1 MHKARL
7 RRQLERV
14 WEQFWQVGIH
24 DPGTILEQILYLL
37 FLRRLDSPAGATG
50 VRLAPACTS
59 HGIAPAA
66 LRWRSFCQLPGAALF
81 ALLSDHVY
89 PALRT
94 IGPPGAAYSL
104 HLKDVCLR
112 IPSAPALVNIVRML
126 DQLPRQADLD
136 DDAFGYVAD
145 KLARLGRRGECQT
158 PGPIELLMVAMVAPA
173 PGDVICSPV
182 SGCGNFLVAAA
193 RYVRA
198 RYPAALADPAV
209 NEHFHHRMFHGYD
222 ADKTMLRLCCMKLL
236 LEGLG
241 NPALRYTSSV
251 VPDIDGDDAR
261 YSVILAHPSAASLPG
276 GADVAQREQ
285 ATGMML
291 AQFVRSLRPGG
302 RAAVVVPGRIM
313 TGATESARKVRQL
326 LMREQRLDALIPL
339 QRMRGEPGRAGSR
352 SLLLFTRTD
361 GVGRSEPSRP
371 IHMPDAGRVGKSA
384 TVPTPTPVPGE
395 VRCA

>member
-1 MHKARL
+1 MRNARL
-7 RRQLERV
+7 RHQLEQV
-14 WEQFWQVGIH
+14 WEAFWQVGIH

-37 FLRRLDSPAGATG
+37 FLRRLDSPSGATA
-50 VRLAPACTS
+50 VRLAPACAS
-59 HGIAPAA
+59 HGIAPGA
-66 LRWRSFCQLPGAALF
+66 LRWRSFCQLPCDALF

-104 HLKDVCLR
+104 HLKDVCLK
-112 IPSAPALVNIVRML
+112 IPSAPALADIVRML
-126 DQLPRQADLD
+126 DQLPRQADSED
-136 DDAFGYVAD
+136 DDPFGYVAGT
-145 KLARLGRRGECQT
+145 LARLGRRGECHT

-193 RYVRA
+193 RYVRE
-198 RYPAALADPAV
+198 RHRAALADPAV

-251 VPDIDGDDAR
+251 VPDIDGDGAR
-261 YSVILAHPSAASLPG
+261 YSVILAHPSAASLSG

-291 AQFVRSLRPGG
+291 AQFVRSLLPGG

-326 LMREQRLDALIPL
+326 LMGEQRLDALIPL
-339 QRMRGEPGRAGSR
+339 PRMPGEPGRAGSR

-361 GVGRSEPSRP
+361 GAASSGPSRP
-371 IHMPDAGRVGKSA
+371 IHTPGPGRAGQSA
-384 TVPTPTPVPGE
+384 TAPAPGE